1 MVLKTF
7 SWNWRP
13 ERSMPPG
20 HNSEGKILSEVSVR
34 AQAFVITRR
43 KTAQFIFLF
52 VFTFCFL
59 AASSL
64 YQLIVH
70 WLNARSAGQQ
80 GSLVCSIFRPD
91 SLPVSK

>member
-1 MVLKTF
+1 MVLETF

-13 ERSMPPG
+13 ERSLPPG

-43 KTAQFIFLF
+43 KTSQFFFAL

-64 YQLIVH
+64 FELTVH
-70 WLNARSAGQQ
+70 
-80 GSLVCSIFRPD
+80 
-91 SLPVSK
+91 